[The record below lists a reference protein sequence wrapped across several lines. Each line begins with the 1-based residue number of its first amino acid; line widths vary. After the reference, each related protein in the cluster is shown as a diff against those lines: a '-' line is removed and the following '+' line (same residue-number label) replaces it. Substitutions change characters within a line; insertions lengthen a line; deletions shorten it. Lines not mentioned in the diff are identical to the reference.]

1 MHVTDLA
8 ELPLPH
14 DVLALCERGRAAGV
28 TIWVVGG
35 TVRDAALGLPLRDV
49 DLASALLPGRV
60 AALLPHGVVADLD
73 PLLGTCTFPI
83 DDCGV
88 TRSVQHTTFRVE
100 GQYGADRRPREVA
113 FVADLDRDAPRR
125 DFTVNALYLDPL
137 ARSIVDPSG
146 GRADLAR
153 RRFRTIGEPVRRLV
167 EDPLRILRAIRLEAR
182 TGLLP
187 CPATTAALAQCAPL
201 AGQLVPQRRFH
212 EIDDLLDGRWAAD
225 GVRRLLD
232 TAVLA
237 WAVPWLATRFASV
250 RRTLDS
256 GSFLADHVA
265 RWLALAG
272 GDHDVAME
280 VLAGLEAPRP
290 LRRAVAAP
298 RGRALVSGRD
308 LVALGVEPGPGL
320 GDLLREAL
328 RRIAARGVVERD
340 AALAI
345 VAKLVGE
352 RIKPDPDE
360 SR

>member
-1 MHVTDLA
+1 MQVTDLA
-8 ELPLPH
+8 GLPLPQ

-35 TVRDAALGLPLRDV
+35 TVRDAALGLPLRDI
-49 DLASALLPGRV
+49 DLASALHPERV
-60 AALLPHGVVADLD
+60 AALLLHGVAADLD

-83 DDCGV
+83 DDHGA

-100 GQYGADRRPREVA
+100 SEYGADRRPREVA
-113 FVADLDRDAPRR
+113 FVDELERDAPRR

-137 ARSIVDPSG
+137 ARTIVDPSG
-146 GRADLAR
+146 GRADLSNG
-153 RRFRTIGEPVRRLV
+153 RFRMIGEPVRRLA

-187 CPATTAALAQCAPL
+187 SPATTAALARCAPL
-201 AGQLVPQRRFH
+201 AGHLVPQRRFH
-212 EIDDLLDGRWAAD
+212 ELDDLLDGRWAAD

-237 WAVPWLATRFASV
+237 WAVPWLAARFASV
-250 RRTLDS
+250 RRTLDAR
-256 GSFLADHVA
+256 GFGGDHVA
-265 RWLALAG
+265 RWLALCG
-272 GDHDVAME
+272 GDHDVALE
-280 VLAGLEAPRP
+280 VLAGLEAPRS
-290 LRRAVAAP
+290 LRRAVAGP

-308 LVALGVEPGPGL
+308 LLALGVEPGPGL

-328 RRIAARGVVERD
+328 RRIEARGVVGRD

-345 VAKLVGE
+345 VAELVEG